1 MRKRIKLKAHV
12 KPKCD
17 CENHYLELCTVFDG
31 FENTY
36 FRKCTKCGKSW
47 TDVQKTYEVCE
58 CITETVTS
66 VDGHI
71 ITLYR
76 PVIKQITDTVVL
88 GKHIPGE
95 IVCNTKVANQLYYV
109 NKDGTLSMLYQ
120 GSETI

>member
-47 TDVQKTYEVCE
+47 TNVQKTYEVW
-58 CITETVTS
+58 INPV
-66 VDGHI
+66 HI
-71 ITLYR
+71 ISIAPLMFEGAPDIDEVTMINNQVFYTLDYR
-76 PVIKQITDTVVL
+76 
-88 GKHIPGE
+88 
-95 IVCNTKVANQLYYV
+95 
-109 NKDGTLSMLYQ
+109 
-120 GSETI
+120 

>member
-47 TDVQKTYEVCE
+47 TEVEKTYELIEHTVE
-58 CITETVTS
+58 TATDITGRT
-66 VDGHI
+66 
-71 ITLYR
+71 ITLYK
-76 PVIKQITDTVVL
+76 PVIRMAAENNGQFCV
-88 GKHIPGE
+88 GE
-95 IVCNTKVANQLYYV
+95 IVADLSVANTLYYV
-109 NKDGTLSMLYQ
+109 NKDGTLSMLYN
-120 GSETI
+120 GGD